1 MLISAPLISE
11 TLQTAHNTP
20 ISASNTLGSHT
31 KKCPLIE
38 WNCALWPK
46 NGHIISESA
55 NQRIFHQMKEVAT
68 NCIVRGIAGTDSNVY
83 VRSQW
88 VTLYEFNMVK
98 QRHCNMEKNMRKF
111 LEKYVINSLI
121 WEKWVI
127 LWKNIDCLV
136 NFWQKWLI
144 FAKKDNVFSQFFT
157 LHTFQNSSDLSLIN
171 N

>member
-55 NQRIFHQMKEVAT
+55 NQRTFHQMKEVAT
-68 NCIVRGIAGTDSNVY
+68 NCVVRGIAGTDSNVY
-83 VRSQW
+83 VLSQW

-98 QRHCNMEKNMRKF
+98 QRHCNMEKIMRIF

-121 WEKWVI
+121 WEKLVI
-127 LWKNIDCLV
+127 LWKNINCLV
-136 NFWQKWLI
+136 HFLRKWLI
-144 FAKKDNVFSQFFT
+144 FSKNIMFFSQFST

>member
-1 MLISAPLISE
+1 MWIL
-11 TLQTAHNTP
+11 
-20 ISASNTLGSHT
+20 LGGPNKIT
-31 KKCPLIE
+31 
-38 WNCALWPK
+38 
-46 NGHIISESA
+46 
-55 NQRIFHQMKEVAT
+55 IFQKFCEKLLTHSGLFINNFIFLGKGEGGAKFQHMKEVAT
-68 NCIVRGIAGTDSNVY
+68 NGIVRGFAGTDSNVH
-83 VRSQW
+83 VLSQW